1 MEESGR
7 YVATQAPGGR
17 YRDTLIWFMLFVL
30 SERPMHGYEIIKR
43 ISELTSNRWKPAAGS
58 IYPLLSYM
66 KELGLIE
73 VVNVEEGVRGGRKIV
88 YRLTDK
94 GWKEFHDMLMRKS
107 QLYMTLMEEIAKKSI
122 EALRQ
127 HGYEDDALRLCDSIR
142 AWAARLAEALSQS
155 GSCSEGAKGDAKAP

>member
-1 MEESGR
+1 MEESSR
-7 YVATQAPGGR
+7 YVTTQAPGGR

-142 AWAARLAEALSQS
+142 AWAARLAETLSQS
-155 GSCSEGAKGDAKAP
+155 GSCTKGAEGNAKAP